1 MSIGPIPAPQ
11 LAAAGPGKQPENPS
25 KIRDAATQFE
35 ALLLTQMLRSAR
47 AGDAPAESMGGGD
60 GSGSSLVE
68 LGEQQVAQALA
79 SSGGLGIAKIVIAGL
94 DSHANR

>member
-1 MSIGPIPAPQ
+1 MSIGPIPAPE
-11 LAAAGPGKQPENPS
+11 LSAAGPVKHPESSS

-47 AGDAPAESMGGGD
+47 ADDGATESTGG
-60 GSGSSLVE
+60 SSSSLVE
-68 LGEQQVAQALA
+68 LGEQQFAQALA